1 MAETLIGPNAVL
13 EALKAGRRDMDRIY
27 LSRRPQSSKLQKILA
42 LAKARGVPIRWEP
55 KARLTAR
62 AGTAAHQGI
71 VAVVSE
77 VGYLVAE
84 ELLEQIRKEK
94 RMPFLLILDGVEDPQ
109 NLGSIIRTAEA
120 AGVDGLIIPKDRAV
134 SLTSTVAKVSCGALE
149 YVPVAKVTNLPFFLK
164 KLKRAGFWIVGADP
178 GAKRSLYEVNLQGAL
193 ALVVGGENR
202 GLRLL
207 TKEQC
212 DFLVSIPMR
221 GRISSLNTAI
231 AAAIVMFEGVR
242 QRVVVGY

>member
-1 MAETLIGPNAVL
+1 LAEILIGPNAVL

-27 LSRRPQSSKLQKILA
+27 LSRRIRSSKLQEILA
-42 LAKARGVPIRWEP
+42 LAKARGVSIRWEP

-62 AGTAAHQGI
+62 AGTVAHQGVI
-71 VAVVSE
+71 AIVSE
-77 VGYLVAE
+77 VGYLAAQ
-84 ELLEQIRKEK
+84 ELLEQIEK
-94 RMPFLLILDGVEDPQ
+94 KRRMPFLLVLDGVEDPQ

-134 SLTSTVAKVSCGALE
+134 GLTSTVAKVSCGALE
-149 YVPVAKVTNLPFFLK
+149 YVPIAKVTNLPFFLK
-164 KLKRAGFWIVGADP
+164 RLKGAGFWVIGADP
-178 GAKRSLYEVNLQGAL
+178 KAERSLYEVNLQGAL

-202 GLRLL
+202 GLRPLV
-207 TKEQC
+207 KEQC

-231 AAAIVMFEGVR
+231 AAAILIFERVR
-242 QRVVVGY
+242 QVG